1 MAMLQAGAKGP
12 FAPLLALVAHA
23 DGSPNNTAYFW
34 LTGLLSS
41 LLDNAPTYLVF
52 FQLAGGDPVHLMGP
66 LAETLKAISLGAVFM
81 GAMTYIGNAPNFMVF
96 AIARDNGVRMPSFFG
111 FIGWSLAIL
120 GPVFV
125 VMSYLFV
132 H

>member
-1 MAMLQAGAKGP
+1 
-12 FAPLLALVAHA
+12 
-23 DGSPNNTAYFW
+23 
-34 LTGLLSS
+34 
-41 LLDNAPTYLVF
+41 
-52 FQLAGGDPVHLMGP
+52 
-66 LAETLKAISLGAVFM
+66 
-81 GAMTYIGNAPNFMVF
+81 MTYIGNAPNFMVF
-96 AIARDNGVRMPSFFG
+96 AIARDNGVKMPSFFG